1 MRVPP
6 QSALSHNIQRAS
18 WCSSHWAS
26 KQLVVLS
33 LGARRGKYFRVWI
46 YLWLH
51 RSLELNMPQVLDRV
65 RKTKHNRAWW
75 LEEGAEVCPACGQTY
90 VFQTEDRCEG
100 CDGVVCAMC
109 ATQTTEIEIFC
120 PPCSASAVESGVS

>member
-6 QSALSHNIQRAS
+6 QSTLSHNIQRAS
-18 WCSSHWAS
+18 WCFSHWAS

-33 LGARRGKYFRVWI
+33 HWYAERKVFPCADLSMASQKFGTEYA
-46 YLWLH
+46 
-51 RSLELNMPQVLDRV
+51 SSLDRV

-90 VFQTEDRCEG
+90 VFQTEYRCEG
-100 CDGVVCAMC
+100 CDGVVCAIC
-109 ATQTTEIEIFC
+109 AIRTTEIEIFC
-120 PPCSASAVESGVS
+120 PPCSASAVGSEVS